1 MKPKLIEVQLPFGTT
16 LRVNRHARPSDQ
28 RKWGCRAW
36 FCSSP
41 NPRILGHVRYMEHD
55 HASLIH
61 EIVHAA
67 FEAVR
72 SGAVLNGDL
81 EESVATATGLIYEA
95 ASKEPELWK

>member
-1 MKPKLIEVQLPFGTT
+1 
-16 LRVNRHARPSDQ
+16 
-28 RKWGCRAW
+28 
-36 FCSSP
+36 
-41 NPRILGHVRYMEHD
+41 MEHD